1 MNRRL
6 RSTMICLVALGAMF
20 PIPELHAEAANQHPE
35 DLKKYATHIVVGKV
49 TKITHVTTTL
59 GEYDGIQHEDEIC
72 LSTAEFS
79 VTAVEKGDE
88 IVVGDVIKVR
98 YWNRPLIER
107 NPELFRSNGHRGVPK
122 THETTRVYLT
132 KVKGRGYN
140 VEFPNGFESI
150 KPEPKRVKPEP
161 KPAKPEA
168 KPVKPEPK

>member
-1 MNRRL
+1 MDRRF
-6 RSTMICLVALGAMF
+6 RSTITCLVALGAMF

-88 IVVGDVIKVR
+88 IIVGDVIKVR
-98 YWNRPLIER
+98 YWNRPRNER
-107 NPELFRSNGHRGVPK
+107 NPEPFRSDGHRGVPK
-122 THETTRVYLT
+122 PHETTRVYLT

-150 KPEPKRVKPEP
+150 KPEPKPAKR
-161 KPAKPEA
+161 AKPEA
-168 KPVKPEPK
+168 RPVRPEAK